1 MFCSTL
7 SQLAGA
13 LLAAGAETGVETGAA
28 PAGAGTEPAAVV
40 LDWEVA
46 AAEGAGW
53 AAFFLGAMAGD
64 VGRSSGEGKRG
75 S

>member
-28 PAGAGTEPAAVV
+28 PTGAGTEPAAVV
-40 LDWEVA
+40 LDWLVA
-46 AAEGAGW
+46 AAEGAGE
-53 AAFFLGAMAGD
+53 AAFFLAGMAGD
-64 VGRSSGEGKRG
+64 VGRRLERKRG

>member
-1 MFCSTL
+1 M
-7 SQLAGA
+7 AGA

-53 AAFFLGAMAGD
+53 AAAFFLGAMAGE
-64 VGRSSGEGKRG
+64 VGRSSGEELG
-75 S
+75 SRSTGSS